1 MMMNPPPSARPG
13 RTPGLAVAAM
23 AVAWLLAGPSPSPAA
38 ALPQDDE
45 LIARGAQIY
54 RNQCAE
60 CHGDDGEGTE
70 LDYPHPLEGNKSV
83 EGLTG
88 YVDEKMPPG
97 FEEEVVG
104 EDAEA
109 VARYVYD
116 AFYSEIARAR
126 NAPARIELARLTV
139 PQYRNA
145 VSDLVG
151 SFRPRVGWGGE
162 RGLKGEYYSGRRT
175 RKDDRVIERVDPEV
189 DFDFGPNTPDPED
202 ERFDK
207 PNEFSIRWE
216 GSLLPADSG
225 TYTIIVRTEH
235 AIRLWLND
243 DRQAVIDGYVQS
255 GDMTEHRAQVELL
268 AGRPYRLRV
277 EFSKANQ
284 GVKKEDEEQPEIPA
298 SIVLGWAPPRRAEEV
313 IPGRHLSPEWAPEV
327 FVLTTPFPPDDRS
340 IGYERGTTVSASWES
355 ATTEAAI
362 EVAAYVVE
370 HLDELAGIK
379 RDDPDRDAR
388 LRDFAST
395 FVERAFRRPLGD
407 EQRDLYVSRHF
418 DDAPDAETAIKRVV
432 LLALKS
438 PRFLYHEINEEP
450 DAYDVASRISF
461 ALWDS
466 LPDEPLLKAAAEGK
480 LSTPEQVEEQARRM
494 IADQRTRAKLLDF
507 FHRWL
512 KVEEVPDLAKSPDHF
527 AEFDEEVISDLRTSL
542 DLFLEDVAWNDES
555 SDFRRLLLD
564 RDLYLNGRLAEFY
577 GADLPVDSK
586 TFDRVAEGMGERA
599 GVLSHPYLLANLSY
613 TQESSPIHRGVFL
626 ARGVLGQ
633 RLRPPPVAVSP
644 LAPDLHADL
653 TTRERV
659 ALQTSPESCMSCH
672 AMINPLGFAL
682 ENFDAVGRFRLEDKG
697 RPVDASGLYQTRTGE
712 TVPFEGVRALA
723 EFLADSEEVHGAFV
737 EQVFQHLVKQPVRAY
752 GPDTLAELREDFAGN
767 GYNIRDLLVEI
778 VARTALVP
786 RERPS
791 LASASE

>member
-1 MMMNPPPSARPG
+1 MMMMSPPQDPARSRPLAAG
-13 RTPGLAVAAM
+13 PMAALAVA
-23 AVAWLLAGPSPSPAA
+23 LLGSPSLASPAE
-38 ALPQDDE
+38 DE
-45 LIARGAQIY
+45 LVARGAEIY

-70 LDYPHPLEGNKSV
+70 LDYPYPLEGDKTV
-83 EGLTG
+83 EGLAG
-88 YVDEKMPPG
+88 YVDEEMPPG
-97 FEEEVVG
+97 FAEECVG

-151 SFRPRVGWGGE
+151 SFRPRAHWGDE
-162 RGLKGEYYSGRRT
+162 RGLKGEYYNGRRT
-175 RKDDRVIERVDPEV
+175 RRDNRVIERVDPRI
-189 DFDFGPNTPDPED
+189 DFDFGPGTPDPED
-202 ERFDK
+202 EGFDK
-207 PNEFSIRWE
+207 PNEFSIQWE
-216 GSLLPADSG
+216 GSLLPPESG
-225 TYTIIVRTEH
+225 TYEIIVRTEH
-235 AIRLWLND
+235 AIRVWLND
-243 DRQAVIDGYVQS
+243 DEKELIDGYVQS
-255 GDMTEHRAQVELL
+255 GDMTEHHAEIDLL

-298 SIVLGWAPPRRAEEV
+298 SISLEWAPPRRAAEV
-313 IPGRHLSPEWAPEV
+313 IPARHLSPEWAPRV
-327 FVLTTPFPPDDRS
+327 FVPVTPFPPDDRS
-340 IGYERGTTVSASWES
+340 VGYDRGNTVSAAWES
-355 ATTEAAI
+355 ATTEGAI
-362 EVAAYVVE
+362 EVAAYVAE
-370 HLDELAGIK
+370 HLDELAGIE
-379 RDDPDRDAR
+379 RDDPDRDAK

-395 FVERAFRRPLGD
+395 LVERAFRRPLSD
-407 EQRDLYVSRHF
+407 EQRDLYVARQF
-418 DDAPDAETAIKRVV
+418 DGAPDAGTAIKRVV
-432 LLALKS
+432 LLTLKS
-438 PRFLYHEINEEP
+438 PRFLYRELSEEP

-466 LPDEPLLKAAAEGK
+466 IPDGPLLEAAAEGR

-494 IADQRTRAKLLDF
+494 VGDQRARAKLLDF

-512 KVEEVPDLAKSPDHF
+512 KVEDVPDLAKDPEHF
-527 AEFDEEVISDLRTSL
+527 AEFDERVISDLRTSL
-542 DLFLEDVAWNDES
+542 DLFLEDVAWEDES
-555 SDFRRLLLD
+555 ADFRRLLLD
-564 RDLYLNGRLAEFY
+564 RELYLNGRLAEFY
-577 GADLPVDSK
+577 GADLPADSPE
-586 TFDRVAEGMGERA
+586 FDEVAEGMGDRA

-613 TQESSPIHRGVFL
+613 TAETSPIHRGVFL

-644 LAPDLHADL
+644 LAPDLHQDL

-672 AMINPLGFAL
+672 GMINPLGFAL
-682 ENFDAVGRFRLEDKG
+682 ERFDAVGRFRPEEKG
-697 RPVDASGLYQTRTGE
+697 KPVDASGLYKTRTGE
-712 TVPFEGVRALA
+712 TATFEGVRELA
-723 EFLADSEEVHGAFV
+723 EFLASSEEVHDAFV

-752 GPDTLAELREDFAGN
+752 GPDTLADLRGDFAAD
-767 GYNIRDLLVEI
+767 GYNIRELLVEI
-778 VARTALVP
+778 VSRTALVP
-786 RERPS
+786 RQRPG